1 MFFMYHKNKKD
12 TCKMCIYLILDI
24 LSNVIS
30 TNFINKSFM
39 VYTNALISC
48 IIFDPIKIK
57 KVLRG
62 MPLYNK

>member
-1 MFFMYHKNKKD
+1 
-12 TCKMCIYLILDI
+12 
-24 LSNVIS
+24 
-30 TNFINKSFM
+30 M
-39 VYTNALISC
+39 VYTNALISY